1 VGVNRALNV
10 VALQALL
17 MSGVRNYRDYGDV
30 AVQTHRV
37 LATAASLDYVLMLA
51 TDSAGTRIPVAE
63 AQRAIRD
70 GMSRAIDDALLL
82 LRAIVQVNDVDAR
95 AFTREGLRTVR
106 AAIDVEKLADD
117 DRSFALIALADDLC
131 SQ

>member
-1 VGVNRALNV
+1 
-10 VALQALL
+10 
-17 MSGVRNYRDYGDV
+17 
-30 AVQTHRV
+30 
-37 LATAASLDYVLMLA
+37 
-51 TDSAGTRIPVAE
+51 
-63 AQRAIRD
+63 
-70 GMSRAIDDALLL
+70 MSRAIDDALLL

>member
-1 VGVNRALNV
+1 VGANRALSV

-17 MSGVRNYRDYGDV
+17 MSGVRNYRECAAV
-30 AVQTHRV
+30 AEQTHRI

-51 TDSAGTRIPVAE
+51 TDTAGARIPAAD
-63 AQRAIRD
+63 AQRAIHD

-82 LRAIVQVNDVDAR
+82 LRAIVALNDIDAR

-106 AAIDVEKLADD
+106 TAIDVESLGDD
-117 DRSFALIALADDLC
+117 ERSFALIALATDLC
-131 SQ
+131 S

>member
-1 VGVNRALNV
+1 MGVNRALNV

-17 MSGVRNYRDYGDV
+17 MSGVRNYRDYPDV
-30 AVQTHRV
+30 AAQSHRV
-37 LATAASLDYVLMLA
+37 LASAASLDYVLMLA
-51 TDSAGTRIPVAE
+51 TDSAGTRIPADD
-63 AQRAIRD
+63 AQRAIRE

-82 LRAIVQVNDVDAR
+82 LRAIVQVNDIDAR

-106 AAIDVEKLADD
+106 AAIDVEELADD
-117 DRSFALIALADDLC
+117 KRSFALIALADDLC

>member
-17 MSGVRNYRDYGDV
+17 MSGVRNYRDYPDV
-30 AVQTHRV
+30 AAQSHRV

-51 TDSAGTRIPVAE
+51 TDSAGTRIPPDD
-63 AQRAIRD
+63 AQRAIRE

-82 LRAIVQVNDVDAR
+82 LRAIVQVNDIDAR

-106 AAIDVEKLADD
+106 AAIDVEELADD
-117 DRSFALIALADDLC
+117 QRSFALIALADDLC

>member
-17 MSGVRNYRDYGDV
+17 MSGVRNYRDYPDV
-30 AVQTHRV
+30 AAQSHRV
-37 LATAASLDYVLMLA
+37 LASAASLDYVLMLA
-51 TDSAGTRIPVAE
+51 TDSAGTRIPADD
-63 AQRAIRD
+63 AQRAIRE

-82 LRAIVQVNDVDAR
+82 LRAIVQVNDIDAR

-106 AAIDVEKLADD
+106 AAIDVEELADD
-117 DRSFALIALADDLC
+117 KRSFALIALADDLC